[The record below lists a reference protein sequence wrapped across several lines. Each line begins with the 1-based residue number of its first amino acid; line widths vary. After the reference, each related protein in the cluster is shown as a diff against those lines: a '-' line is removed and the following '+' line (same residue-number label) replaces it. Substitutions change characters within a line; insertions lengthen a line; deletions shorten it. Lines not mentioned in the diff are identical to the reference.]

1 MQQRKSERVIKI
13 TGRREDGSEL
23 TDKTSC
29 EGAAEKGKWN
39 DQPAWTKE
47 SLWAEICKCEE
58 RENDAELETR
68 RTN

>member
-13 TGRREDGSEL
+13 TGRREDGGEL

-39 DQPAWTKE
+39 DQPA
-47 SLWAEICKCEE
+47 
-58 RENDAELETR
+58 
-68 RTN
+68 